1 MNTKKVNAQMLEP
14 QPTNGIRTIDTTSS
28 QTIAKPNVSGSFF
41 GLYSIDAELLFVHAT
56 REGAKKH
63 QYEYEKA
70 HGMGFYVEPVL
81 VLD

>member
-1 MNTKKVNAQMLEP
+1 MKMKITERQFELMQGLAQ
-14 QPTNGIRTIDTTSS
+14 QPIDATSS

-41 GLYSIDAELLFVHAT
+41 GLYSIDAELMFVHAT

>member
-1 MNTKKVNAQMLEP
+1 MQNSNSKDGTYV
-14 QPTNGIRTIDTTSS
+14 PTSIIADVTSSS

>member
-1 MNTKKVNAQMLEP
+1 MKMKITERQFELMQGLAQ
-14 QPTNGIRTIDTTSS
+14 QPIDTTSS

-41 GLYSIDAELLFVHAT
+41 GLYSIDAELMFVHAT